1 MSQLSDRIGT
11 TIAFGKTLADHM
23 VITNQMNNMNN
34 VIKRVTLVL
43 TVGVA
48 VASSIL
54 VTNATIVDLGE
65 RHLAARLTGRQAAI
79 DFIEADQSLAY
90 SLTYLNAFD
99 ADDGDWDDAH
109 GAVDSSHFGTT
120 MID

>member
-1 MSQLSDRIGT
+1 
-11 TIAFGKTLADHM
+11 M

-34 VIKRVTLVL
+34 VIKRVTLVF

-65 RHLAARLTGRQAAI
+65 RHLAARLTGKQAAI
-79 DFIEADQSLAY
+79 DFIEADQSLDY
-90 SLTYLNAFD
+90 SLTYLNRFRRLMM
-99 ADDGDWDDAH
+99 
-109 GAVDSSHFGTT
+109 VIGTT
-120 MID
+120 LMELSIAATSAPR